1 MLPGSFQQGI
11 LVHFYTLL
19 LLSEVPVFLL
29 HLFLSLPSLLPFSHN
44 GLHK

>member
-1 MLPGSFQQGI
+1 MLPGSSQQGI
-11 LVHFYTLL
+11 PVHFYILL
-19 LLSEVPVFLL
+19 QLSEAPVFLL